1 VLDAVV
7 TGAGGFIGRALC
19 CRLAND
25 GWKVQGF
32 TTAHGDVRDAA
43 FWEGLPAARALVH
56 LAARSFVP
64 DSWKLPT
71 AFVEANVLGTQ
82 LALDWCVKHNARIV
96 FASAYVY
103 GIPSRLPVLEY
114 DPVLPNNPYA
124 LSKALAEQCVEFA
137 ACHSGVNA
145 TILRIFNVYGAGQRE
160 EFLVPTLIKQ
170 LHQHEIRVMDLA
182 PRRDY
187 VYIDDVVEAFV
198 RAIALTEGFHRFNI
212 GSGCSHSV
220 GELID
225 ILQSVA
231 RTSLPVVSN
240 ATVRC
245 HEIPEVRADISLARD
260 LLEWTPACD
269 LETGIRNTLRMLK
282 YDCKN

>member
-1 VLDAVV
+1 MLDAVV
-7 TGAGGFIGRALC
+7 TGAGGFIGQALC

-25 GWKVQGF
+25 GWKVQGV
-32 TTAHGDVRDAA
+32 TSVHGDVTELA
-43 FWEGLPAARALVH
+43 FWEGLPPARTLVH

-64 DSWKLPT
+64 DSWKVPT

-82 LALDWCVKHNARIV
+82 RALDWCVKHRARMV

-103 GIPSRLPVLEY
+103 GIPTRLPILES
-114 DPVLPNNPYA
+114 DTVCPNNPYA

-137 ACHSGVNA
+137 ACYSELNA
-145 TILRIFNVYGAGQRE
+145 TVLRIFNVYGAGQRE
-160 EFLVPTLIKQ
+160 EFLVPALIKQ
-170 LHQHEIRVMDLA
+170 LRQHEIRVMDLV

-198 RAIALTEGFHRFNI
+198 RAITFTEGFHRFNI
-212 GSGCSHSV
+212 GSGCSYSV

-240 ATVRC
+240 AAVRYQ
-245 HEIPEVRADISLARD
+245 EIPEVRADISLARD
-260 LLEWTPACD
+260 LLGWSPACD
-269 LETGIRNTLRMLK
+269 LETGIRHTLKVLK
-282 YDCKN
+282 YE